1 MQDFILLFLNGGE
14 AHTIAQL
21 HSFLLGD
28 SDFEGRG
35 ARDRSR
41 SLRNSLTRAIRGL
54 AKAGK
59 IKQNASGEWIVP
71 GAREERER
79 SKREERA
86 LIAYHEA
93 GHAVISLAKNVPVEI
108 ATIKAKRIYAGM
120 VMHPVEPRALGLVYS
135 HRRVK
140 HGRGWGYKFNE
151 HANLTDVDAFGNPVT
166 SSPSRRDRHAHIV
179 ISMAGGMAE
188 AEYLKDGSRWDD
200 RPGTRGDERNI
211 TNDQRKLGLEARK
224 PDEYEAECKALL
236 VKYWPM
242 VEAVANRLLKE
253 ETIGGGEIYSLCE
266 RIARNV
272 VRRQHLKGRCRRYA
286 DGSAIEDGENA

>member
-1 MQDFILLFLNGGE
+1 MSRGPGKMQDFILLFLGGGE
-14 AHTIAQL
+14 AHAVGEL
-21 HSFLLGD
+21 HSFLFDLPA
-28 SDFEGRG
+28 FEGRG
-35 ARDRSR
+35 AKNHSR
-41 SLRNSLTRAIRGL
+41 SLRNSLTRAIRAL
-54 AKAGK
+54 AEAGK

-71 GAREERER
+71 GAREEREK
-79 SKREERA
+79 SEHEERA

-108 ATIKAKRIYAGM
+108 ATIKAKGTYAGI
-120 VMHPVEPRALGLVYS
+120 VIHPTKPRALGLVYS

-140 HGRGWGYKFNE
+140 RGRGWGYKFNE
-151 HANLTDVDAFGNPVT
+151 YANLTDTDAFGNAVT
-166 SSPSRRDRHAHIV
+166 SSPSKRDHHAHIV
-179 ISMAGGMAE
+179 ICMAGGMAE

-200 RPGTRGDERNI
+200 RQGTRGDERNI
-211 TNDQRKLGLEARK
+211 SNDRRKLGLEARK
-224 PDEYEAECKALL
+224 PDEYEAECKALI

-272 VRRQHLKGRCRRYA
+272 VRRQHLGQKPR
-286 DGSAIEDGENA
+286 